1 MFEYRQR
8 ELAVIHEQLSIM
20 QHLVDKMRVSL
31 DCLDQDITSGDDMDF
46 PDDEWTAGYHAGKI
60 MADAL
65 KPVDND
71 MPKLCTCDACWDVN
85 DPHDYRM
92 D

>member
-65 KPVDND
+65 KPVDGV
-71 MPKLCTCDACWDVN
+71 KYCTCDKCWGGI
-85 DPHDYRM
+85 DPEY
-92 D
+92 